1 VKTPVRDPRDAAYE
15 QALIYAREMR
25 ELYRNNRATAQDVQA
40 RKETAER
47 IERVLHDV
55 EALNTF
61 FQPIMDLRT
70 GRAVGVEALSRFTG
84 PMARTPDVW
93 FAEAEQVGLLP
104 ELDLRAA
111 RAALGHYGQIPH
123 GAYLS
128 VNLSPDSAHDPGF
141 ADLIGSIPCNRLVIE
156 ITEHAPVHDYDALAL
171 ALTPFRRSGGRLAV
185 DDAGSG
191 FASLRHIL
199 RLAPDVIKLDVDLVR
214 GIDLDP
220 ARRALAR
227 ALISF
232 AQDIQATIVAEGVE
246 TEDELKTLRVLG
258 VSYAQGFYLGRPG
271 PLEERLEVE
280 RRARP
285 RHTPA

>member
-1 VKTPVRDPRDAAYE
+1 MKLKDPRDVAYE

-25 ELYRNNRATAQDVQA
+25 ELYRTSQVKAEEVQA
-40 RKETAER
+40 REEARRR
-47 IERVLHDV
+47 IEHVLNEDD
-55 EALNTF
+55 ALTTV
-61 FQPIMDLRT
+61 FQPIKDLRT
-70 GRAVGVEALSRFTG
+70 RRAVGVEALSRFTG

-93 FAEAEQVGLLP
+93 FREAQEVGLQR

-111 RAALGHYGQIPH
+111 HAAMRHSERLPH

-128 VNLSPDSAHDPGF
+128 VNLSPESVLASEFQGLVDA
-141 ADLIGSIPCNRLVIE
+141 IPCNRLVIE
-156 ITEHAPVHDYDALAL
+156 VTEHAPVGDYEALAE
-171 ALTPFRRSGGRLAV
+171 ALQSFRRRGGRLAV

-199 RLAPDVIKLDVDLVR
+199 RLAPDVIKLDIELTR
-214 GIDLDP
+214 GVDLDP

-232 AQDIQATIVAEGVE
+232 AGDINAVIVAEGIE
-246 TEDELKTLRVLG
+246 TEDELKTLGTLG
-258 VSYAQGFYLGRPG
+258 VSYGQGFYLGRPG

-285 RHTPA
+285 RAAS

>member
-1 VKTPVRDPRDAAYE
+1 MSQKTRDPRDVAYE
-15 QALIYAREMR
+15 QALVYAREMR
-25 ELYRNNRATAQDVQA
+25 ELYRSNRATAQDMRA
-40 RKETAER
+40 REEAKQR
-47 IERVLHDV
+47 IEGAIDDV
-55 EALNTF
+55 EAIGTV

-70 GRAVGVEALSRFTG
+70 RRAVGVEALSRFA
-84 PMARTPDVW
+84 PAPVRTPDLW
-93 FAEAEQVGLLP
+93 FAEAEQVGLLH
-104 ELDLRAA
+104 ELDLRCAG
-111 RAALGHYGQIPH
+111 AALGHYGRIPR

-128 VNLSPDSAHDPGF
+128 VNLSPSTILSPGF
-141 ADLIGSIPCNRLVIE
+141 EELVSQTPGNLVLE
-156 ITEHAPVHDYDALAL
+156 ITEHAPIGDYDVLAG
-171 ALTPFRRSGGRLAV
+171 ALTAFRRGGGRLAV

-199 RLAPDVIKLDVDLVR
+199 RLAPDVIKLDVDLTR

-232 AQDIQATIVAEGVE
+232 AHDIHASIVAEGVE
-246 TEDELKTLRVLG
+246 TEDELKTLRTLG
-258 VSYAQGFYLGRPG
+258 VLYAQGFYLGRPG

-285 RHTPA
+285 RQPGP